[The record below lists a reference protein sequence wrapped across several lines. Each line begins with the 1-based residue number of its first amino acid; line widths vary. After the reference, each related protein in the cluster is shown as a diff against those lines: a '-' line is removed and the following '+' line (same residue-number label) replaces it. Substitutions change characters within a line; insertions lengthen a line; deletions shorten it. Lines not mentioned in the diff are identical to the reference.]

1 MFECCIVH
9 CRNYAGM
16 PPLFL
21 HQRIYIKSIA
31 YLLYQSTEHEEDACQ
46 HPGLDSGESLR
57 LGSVGGDGVE
67 DVDQHQEQSD
77 QETHS
82 PRDDIHWN
90 QERYPGHYH
99 KQAYNTIILLIMCYV
114 ADGTF

>member
-1 MFECCIVH
+1 MYCALQKL
-9 CRNYAGM
+9 CRNAST
-16 PPLFL
+16 FL
-21 HQRIYIKSIA
+21 QQRIYLKSIA

-46 HPGLDSGESLR
+46 HPGLDGRESLR
-57 LGSVGGDGVE
+57 LGSVGGDSVE

-82 PRDDIHWN
+82 PRDDIHRD

-99 KQAYNTIILLIMCYV
+99 KQAYNTICISLIYL
-114 ADGTF
+114 ANGKL

>member
-1 MFECCIVH
+1 MFECYIVH

-21 HQRIYIKSIA
+21 HQRIYLKSIA
-31 YLLYQSTEHEEDACQ
+31 YLLYQSTEHKEDACQ
-46 HPGLDSGESLR
+46 HPGLYSGESLR

-77 QETHS
+77 EQCHP
-82 PRDDIHWN
+82 PRDHIHRD
-90 QERYPGHYH
+90 QERDPRHDH
-99 KQAYNTIILLIMCYV
+99 EKS
-114 ADGTF
+114 

>member
-1 MFECCIVH
+1 MFECCIAH

-77 QETHS
+77 KK
-82 PRDDIHWN
+82 
-90 QERYPGHYH
+90 GLGG
-99 KQAYNTIILLIMCYV
+99 K
-114 ADGTF
+114 TFFLKLTLNGITKNEQKGPFLFLKSLKSDL